1 MLVKLVCN
9 AMVDKQNSSMFAP
22 AITVSI
28 LTSLAWATAGI
39 FVKSL
44 GEISPFFIIWSR
56 LFLATFLIYILGR
69 HSVSIHHILSFERGQ
84 RISWLCASLMTGY
97 YTLTTGAFLLAP
109 VSLIALAIS
118 LSPVFIILARLVER
132 EKVLGREIL
141 GCAVALLGLA
151 IFLFYV
157 NDDLTLDNQY
167 SLLLGLGLGIIAGAL
182 KAFYSLILWKMNN
195 YPHVNL
201 GDSYSL
207 TFKTFFIG
215 SIIFLPFAIHTVP
228 NFDFSLKVFLLLV
241 GLGMLSTAIP
251 TLMNSYAS
259 KRVNPTA
266 HTMIS
271 LSVPMLASILAFLF
285 LGERISIVQVFG
297 IGVTLFGIII
307 TIKPLSLS
315 T

>member
-1 MLVKLVCN
+1 
-9 AMVDKQNSSMFAP
+9 MVDKQNSSMFAP

-44 GEISPFFIIWSR
+44 GGINPFFIIWSR

-69 HSVSIHHILSFERGQ
+69 NSVNIPYILSFERGQ

-97 YTLTTGAFLLAP
+97 YILTTGAFLLAP

-132 EKVLGREIL
+132 EEVLAREIL
-141 GCAVALLGLA
+141 GCAIALLGLA

-157 NDDLTLDNQY
+157 NDDLTLDNHY

-195 YPHVNL
+195 YPHANL

-207 TFKTFFIG
+207 TLKTFFIG

-241 GLGMLSTAIP
+241 GLGMLSTAVP
-251 TLMNSYAS
+251 TFTNSYAS

-285 LGERISIVQVFG
+285 LGERVSVVQVFG
-297 IGVTLFGIII
+297 IGVTLFGILI
-307 TIKPLSLS
+307 TVKPLSFS